1 MRAGQIDLNNL
12 ELPLT
17 LRPNSPVS
25 DEDLMRFSER
35 NKPYKIERNKHG
47 EITIMTPV
55 NYRGGKHEGYVAASL
70 LLWAEEDGRGSAVP
84 ANVGFNLPD
93 GSCLAP
99 DAAWLTRER
108 EEALTLEQQNSF
120 PPLCPD
126 FVIEIRSRSDPRR
139 AVENKMQ
146 TWLDNGAKLAWLID
160 PIDGNIT
167 IYRLGHVPET
177 LNRPEAVVAT
187 DPVDGFKLLCTRL
200 WSSK

>member
-25 DEDLMRFSER
+25 DEDLIRFSEQNR
-35 NKPYKIERNKHG
+35 PYKIERNKDG

-55 NYRGGKHEGYVAASL
+55 NYRGGKHEGYVAAAL

-99 DAAWLTRER
+99 DAAWLLKER
-108 EEALTLEQQNSF
+108 EEALTPEQQDSF
-120 PPLCPD
+120 PPVCPD
-126 FVIEIRSRSDPRR
+126 FLIEIRSKSDPRR

-167 IYRLGHVPET
+167 IYRPGHTPET
-177 LNRPEAVVAT
+177 LNRPEVVVAT
-187 DPVDGFKLLCTRL
+187 DPVDGFELRCTRL
-200 WSSK
+200 WSPK